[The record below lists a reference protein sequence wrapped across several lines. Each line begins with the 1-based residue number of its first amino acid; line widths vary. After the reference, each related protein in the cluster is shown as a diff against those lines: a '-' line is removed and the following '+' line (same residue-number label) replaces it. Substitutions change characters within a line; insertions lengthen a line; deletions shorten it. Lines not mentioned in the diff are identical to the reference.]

1 MITYEELFI
10 TILYVVILAIVLYF
24 VYKMIINSK
33 ELKYKNLS
41 ISKIKK
47 DIEKRLKRNS
57 KKCQKK

>member
-10 TILYVVILAIVLYF
+10 TILYVVVLVIVLYF
-24 VYKMIINSK
+24 IYKMITSNK

-47 DIEKRLKRNS
+47 DIEKRLKRNN
-57 KKCQKK
+57 KK